1 MRVIHSAVVSIVSI
15 VSIVSTILFCSTV
28 VAVEPIPDKLVV
40 LTFDDASKS
49 HVTVVAPLLKKYK
62 FGATF
67 FVTEG
72 FDMVTNKRDY
82 MTWQEIAQ
90 LHNDGFEIGNHTR
103 DHMSITDKTVANL
116 VQQVQV
122 INERC
127 QAHGIPA
134 PVSFA
139 YPGNAIAKDAIR
151 VLEHVGIKFARRGG
165 APEFPYKEGRGFAYE
180 PGLDH
185 PLLIPS
191 AGDARPAW
199 ILDDFKRAVNQAKD
213 GKIAV
218 IQFHGV
224 PDTAHDWVNTSK
236 QQFESYL
243 QYLADNRYQVIA
255 LRDLSR
261 YVDPA
266 DVPRDP
272 WSIIE
277 ARQQKLKDATRE
289 RN

>member
-1 MRVIHSAVVSIVSI
+1 LFAFLGSSAV
-15 VSIVSTILFCSTV
+15 
-28 VAVEPIPDKLVV
+28 AAEPIPDKLVV

-49 HVTVVAPLLKKYK
+49 HFTVVGPLLKKHK

-82 MTWQEIAQ
+82 MTWEEIAQ

-103 DHMSITDKTVANL
+103 DHMGVNDKTVADL
-116 VQQVQV
+116 AEQVQG

-127 QAHGIPA
+127 KAHGIPT

-139 YPGNAIAKDAIR
+139 YPGNVITKEAIP
-151 VLEHVGIKFARRGG
+151 VLRHLGIKFARRGG
-165 APEFPYKEGRGFAYE
+165 APEFPYKDGRGFAFE

-199 ILDDFKRAVNQAKD
+199 TLEDFKLAVNQAKD

-218 IQFHGV
+218 LQFHGT
-224 PDTAHDWVNTSK
+224 PDTAHDWVTTSTK
-236 QQFESYL
+236 QFESYL
-243 QYLADNRYQVIA
+243 QYLADNRFQVIA

-261 YVDPA
+261 YVDSDSVPA
-266 DVPRDP
+266 DAWR
-272 WSIIE
+272 IID
-277 ARQQKLKDATRE
+277 ARQRKLNDSKRE
-289 RN
+289 QPQGKP

>member
-1 MRVIHSAVVSIVSI
+1 MKLMLLAVASL
-15 VSIVSTILFCSTV
+15 ILFCSTV
-28 VAVEPIPDKLVV
+28 FAVEPIPDKLVV

-49 HVTVVAPLLKKYK
+49 HFTIVGPLLKKYK

-82 MTWQEIAQ
+82 MTWEEIAG
-90 LHNDGFEIGNHTR
+90 LHHDGFEIGNHTR
-103 DHMSITDKTVANL
+103 DHMGVTDKSVVNL
-116 VQQVQV
+116 VEQVEA

-127 QAHGIPA
+127 KAHGIPA

-139 YPGNAIAKDAIR
+139 YPGNAITKDAIR
-151 VLEHVGIKFARRGG
+151 VLAHLGIKFARRGG
-165 APEFPYKEGRGFAYE
+165 APEFPYKEGRGFAFE
-180 PGLDH
+180 SGLDH

-191 AGDARPAW
+191 AGDARPGW
-199 ILDDFKRAVNQAKD
+199 TLDDFKRAVNQANN

-218 IQFHGV
+218 LQFHGV
-224 PDTAHDWVNTSK
+224 PDTAHDWVATSK
-236 QQFESYL
+236 KQFESYL

-255 LRDLSR
+255 IRDLSR

-266 DVPRDP
+266 KAPDDM
-272 WSIIE
+272 WGIIE
-277 ARQQKLKDATRE
+277 ARQQQLRATQHEPDKRQSK
-289 RN
+289 